1 MSSIGWK
8 PPEERDPEA
17 QEIPGVR
24 GRLLFMRLVVVLVL
38 CLLVYRVYWLQQTK
52 GPDLTVRASEN
63 QFAELTT
70 DPPRGVIVDRDGR
83 PLAINTP
90 SFNVTITPAF
100 LPSALTEADERQAVF
115 ERLSLLTGVPLTN
128 TVQQEALIASAN
140 PELVSTYGRLA
151 EIYGASV
158 AETLDEADVVTR
170 LPDSIEA
177 IVEEHSF
184 APYVPAVITT
194 GVPIS
199 VAYRIEQESIF
210 LPGVRVIPQPLREYP
225 SGELTAHL
233 IGYMG
238 PVPNQNWIDVLN
250 YERDDRVGW
259 AGLESSMELELAGDK
274 GRRTIEQD
282 WTGREVRQI
291 GEGEPPESGLNLHL
305 TLDLQLQEFTYDIVR
320 QYMEANRQTERA
332 DEITGERT
340 NPEIEQAAVVVM
352 NPQTGEILAMVNL
365 PTFDN
370 NRFQTE
376 VPVDYYL
383 GLARN
388 DYTPLVNHAISGTY
402 PPGSTFKLV
411 PAAAA
416 LQEGIISPERF
427 LFDPGTIEIP
437 NRFAPND
444 PGRVQPFVC
453 WNLEGHGLMNMRLAL
468 ANSCDIYFYKI
479 TGGFDQDNE
488 FVEGLTVDRID
499 LYGQQFG
506 YGRVQGIE
514 LPLEAE
520 GNLPTRAWKR
530 QTQGEPWS
538 TGDDYNLGIGQGF
551 MTATPMQQAQMTSVI
566 ANGGF
571 LYRPSIVH
579 HMTDADGNVVIV
591 DENSEIVARAH
602 VGRNGETVLTDAD
615 GNPLV
620 DPNITVEFDADG
632 NPIFEP
638 DVIDTL
644 DVDRQYIQVVQE
656 GMRMTNDRVS
666 DEEYGTGATYVEWE
680 TLEAAG
686 VTTAGKTGTAEFCDN
701 IAIQRGWCR
710 FEDIAQRRILPTH
723 AWYVA
728 YAPFDD
734 PEIAVSVF
742 VFNGGEG
749 SAWAT
754 PIACHVI
761 AAYFGVGQYSSI
773 MGPLTEEEATA
784 EPTVC
789 NPTQTFGGS
798 GFVPTVPQLV
808 VTGNVN
814 TPDTAEPPV
823 LDEDIPVDP
832 TPAAGDEPTVTP
844 EETPEATTPAQS
856 P

>member
-1 MSSIGWK
+1 MSSMGWK
-8 PPEERDPEA
+8 PPEERDPEI
-17 QEIPGVR
+17 QQIPGIG
-24 GRLLFMRLVVVLVL
+24 GRLMFMRVIIALVLV
-38 CLLVYRVYWLQQTK
+38 LLVYRVYWIQQTK
-52 GPDLTVRASEN
+52 GGALGARAEEN
-63 QFAELTT
+63 QFATLTT
-70 DPPRGVIVDRDGR
+70 NAPRGVILDRNGL
-83 PLAINTP
+83 PLAVNKP

-100 LPSALTEADERQAVF
+100 LPDDDDERQAVF

-128 TVQQEALIASAN
+128 TVQQEALVAGAN
-140 PELVSTYGRLA
+140 PELVATYGRLA

-158 AETLDEADVVTR
+158 EETLDEAGVVPQ

-177 IVEEHSF
+177 IVAENSF
-184 APYVPAVITT
+184 APYIPAVITT

-210 LPGVRVIPQPLREYP
+210 LPGVRVLPQALREYP
-225 SGELTAHL
+225 SGEFTSHL

-259 AGLESSMELELAGDK
+259 AGLESSMELELAGAK
-274 GRRTIEQD
+274 GERTIEQD
-282 WTGREVRQI
+282 WTGREVRQV
-291 GEGEPPESGLNLHL
+291 GEATDPEAGLNLHL
-305 TLDLQLQEFTYDIVR
+305 TLDLRLQMITYDIL
-320 QYMEANRQTERA
+320 QQFMEENRNTARV

-340 NPEIEQAAVVVM
+340 FPEIEQASVVAI
-352 NPQTGEILAMVNL
+352 NPKTGEVLAMVNL

-402 PPGSTFKLV
+402 PPGSAFKLV

-416 LQEGIISPERF
+416 LQEGVISPDRY

-453 WNLEGHGLMNMRLAL
+453 WNLAGHGLMNMRLAI
-468 ANSCDIYFYKI
+468 ANSCDVYFYKV
-479 TGGFDQDNE
+479 TGGFDQDGE

-499 LYGQQFG
+499 LYGRQFG
-506 YGRVQGIE
+506 FGRVQGIE
-514 LPLEAE
+514 LPLEAT

-551 MTATPMQQAQMTSVI
+551 MTATPLQQAQMTAVI

-571 LYRPSIVH
+571 LYRPRVVH
-579 HMTDADGNVVIV
+579 HMTDDEGNVVLV
-591 DENSEIVARAH
+591 NEASEIVARARP
-602 VGRNGETVLTDAD
+602 GRNGETILTDAQ
-615 GNPLV
+615 GAPLN
-620 DPNITVEFDADG
+620 DPNISIQFDAEG
-632 NPIFEP
+632 NYIFQPE
-638 DVIDTL
+638 VVDTL
-644 DVDRQYIQVVQE
+644 AVDRDYIRVVQE
-656 GMRMTNDRVS
+656 GMRMVNEHP
-666 DEEYGTGATYVEWE
+666 EEDVFGTGATYIEWDS
-680 TLEAAG
+680 LAAAG
-686 VTTAGKTGTAEFCDN
+686 IPTAGKTGTAEYCDN
-701 IAIQRGWCR
+701 IAINRGWCR

-761 AAYFGVGQYSSI
+761 AAYFGAGQYGSL
-773 MGPLTEEEATA
+773 MGDLTPEEAA
-784 EPTVC
+784 DQPTVC
-789 NPTQTFGGS
+789 NSILFFPEL
-798 GFVPTVPQLV
+798 PQIDLPGV
-808 VTGNVN
+808 EEETATDTEQEGGNV
-814 TPDTAEPPV
+814 
-823 LDEDIPVDP
+823 IPVPIPVEPQPGIDSSTVI
-832 TPAAGDEPTVTP
+832 TPAVDVTEP
-844 EETPEATTPAQS
+844 APA

>member
-8 PPEERDPEA
+8 PPEERDPEV
-17 QEIPGVR
+17 QQIPGIG
-24 GRLLFMRLVVVLVL
+24 GRLLFMRVVIVIVLS
-38 CLLVYRVYWLQQTK
+38 LLVYRVYWLQATK
-52 GPDLTVRASEN
+52 GPELAIRAEQN

-70 DPPRGVIVDRDGR
+70 EPPRGVILDRRGL
-83 PLAINTP
+83 PLAINKP

-100 LPSALTEADERQAVF
+100 LPSDEGERQGVF
-115 ERLSLLTGVPLTN
+115 ERLALLTGVPMTN
-128 TVQQEALIASAN
+128 TVEQEALIAGAN
-140 PELVSTYGRLA
+140 PELVSTYARLA

-158 AETLDEADVVTR
+158 EDTLDEAGIVPR
-170 LPDSIEA
+170 LPNSIEA

-184 APYVPAVITT
+184 APYIPAVITT

-199 VAYRIEQESIF
+199 EAYRIEQESIF
-210 LPGVRVIPQPLREYP
+210 LPGVRILPQALREYP
-225 SGELTAHL
+225 TGEFTAHL

-238 PVPNQNWIDVLN
+238 PVPNQNWIDLLG

-259 AGLESSMELELAGDK
+259 AGLESSMEMELAGIK

-282 WTGREVRQI
+282 WTGREVRQV
-291 GEGEPPESGLNLHL
+291 GEAIAPQAGLNLHL
-305 TLDLQLQEFTYDIVR
+305 TLDSHLQMITYDILGQFLER
-320 QYMEANRQTERA
+320 NSQTARI

-340 NPEIEQAAVVVM
+340 FPEVEQAAVVVL
-352 NPQTGEILAMVNL
+352 NVKTGEVLAMVNL

-388 DYTPLVNHAISGTY
+388 PYTPLVNHAISGTY
-402 PPGSTFKLV
+402 PPGSAFKLV

-416 LQEGIISPERF
+416 LQEGVVSPDRY

-453 WNLEGHGLMNMRLAL
+453 WDLAGHGLVNMRLAIKH
-468 ANSCDIYFYKI
+468 SCDVYFYKI
-479 TGGFDQDNE
+479 TGGFDQDGE

-499 LYGQQFG
+499 LYGHQFG
-506 YGRVQGIE
+506 FGRVQGIE

-551 MTATPMQQAQMTSVI
+551 MTATPMQQAQMAAVV

-571 LYRPSIVH
+571 LYRPTIVH
-579 HMTDADGNVVIV
+579 HMTDADGNIVITN
-591 DENSEIVARAH
+591 DDGKIVARAH
-602 VGRNGETVLTDAD
+602 PDRNGNTILTDAD
-615 GNPLV
+615 GNPLD
-620 DPNITVEFDADG
+620 DPTINVKFDADG
-632 NPIFEP
+632 NFIFQPE
-638 DVIDTL
+638 VIDTL
-644 DVDRQYIQVVQE
+644 AVDQQYLQVVRE
-656 GMRMTNDRVS
+656 GMHLVNQHIVDTN
-666 DEEYGTGATYVEWE
+666 EYGTGATYVDWNG
-680 TLEAAG
+680 LEAAG
-686 VTTAGKTGTAEFCDN
+686 IPTAGKTGTAEYCDN
-701 IAIQRGWCR
+701 IAITRGWCR

-728 YAPFDD
+728 YAPYDD

-754 PIACHVI
+754 PVACHVI
-761 AAYFGVGQYSSI
+761 AAYFGVAQYASL
-773 MGPLTEEEATA
+773 MGDL
-784 EPTVC
+784 
-789 NPTQTFGGS
+789 
-798 GFVPTVPQLV
+798 
-808 VTGNVN
+808 
-814 TPDTAEPPV
+814 
-823 LDEDIPVDP
+823 
-832 TPAAGDEPTVTP
+832 TP
-844 EETPEATTPAQS
+844 EEAAAQTPVCNSLIYNPALPQFDFGTPSGTPPETTPGAI
-856 P
+856 PLNRN